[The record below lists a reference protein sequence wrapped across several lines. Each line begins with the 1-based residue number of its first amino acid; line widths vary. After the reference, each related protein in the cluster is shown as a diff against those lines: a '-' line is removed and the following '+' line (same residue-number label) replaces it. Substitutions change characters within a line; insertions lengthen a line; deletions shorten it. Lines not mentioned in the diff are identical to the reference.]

1 MATDKARQNSEEV
14 KKNTQETAKE
24 TRTIKQTMDE
34 LAKTM
39 VSVAATMSDVAR
51 NSREASKESRDF
63 KSEFDEVA
71 KLQKSIAKD
80 TATVAE
86 LSAKVAKGKKLTAA
100 EQRKLEKAEYNVT
113 RLKDLQLDLEAKLV
127 NATKEEAVLIN
138 SILEDI
144 TQTTDQTKAVAKGVE
159 EINDAME
166 KLDNQGSF
174 FSGMAEITEAI
185 PGLGK
190 AFKEFSKAEDA
201 YRKAAAEGNSGLVAG
216 AKQLIGAAGKLTAL
230 FAIGT
235 FVKGVGAGQ
244 EKITQIARDLNISR
258 KEASNFKN
266 EMTDLAAD
274 VQGLGYG
281 DLVTASREFSKNLGA
296 SVKLTGDEA
305 KAFATLTKQI
315 GLSVEETSTLARQ
328 AAATGQSIDDIS
340 SGIAGF
346 TAKQNVANGVA
357 IRFQD
362 VMSDVA
368 GTSAGTALNSGKFAG
383 GIEKAAYQA
392 RRFGLSMQTLESAGS
407 NLLEFESSIAAEL
420 EAELLTG
427 KQLNLERARAAALT
441 GNQAVLAEEI
451 AKNVGTIEDFQSQTV
466 LGQEA
471 QAKALGMSRDEL
483 AEMLRQQAALKR
495 FGEDETANLHDIVK
509 AYDEKIALAKADGD
523 LAKARSLEEEL
534 ITKLGDTQMGA
545 QRKNQSVQDRM
556 LEATEQMAAEM
567 GKVAIHLDS
576 IGGFFDGITQNAGA
590 VMGFITKLGSKMMA
604 IGESTKAIAF
614 AFRGLTRF
622 IKVGV
627 GLVGSFFK
635 AMGSGA
641 KFAAKGGMMA
651 LFKKIPFLGAL
662 VGLGLAY
669 SRWQQ
674 GDYLGAGLEFISGIT
689 SFVPG
694 LGTLAGVAIDA
705 GLMALD
711 AGGVTGKK
719 SESAAARRADPN
731 SMAYAGPA
739 ESDFISRPGGGITS
753 FNKGDLVIGG
763 TNLMGGGSGMMQAL
777 ERQNQL
783 LESILNKDTDV
794 KMNTYSVQSALVVD
808 NFKNG

>member
-39 VSVAATMSDVAR
+39 VSVASTMADVAR
-51 NSREASKESRDF
+51 NSKETAKESRDF
-63 KSEFDEVA
+63 RSEFDQVA
-71 KLQKSIAKD
+71 KLQKSIEKD
-80 TATVAE
+80 TEAVFNLTQ
-86 LSAKVAKGKKLTAA
+86 KINKGQKLNTR
-100 EQRKLEKAEYNVT
+100 EMQRLEKAQSNIN
-113 RLKDLQLDLEAKLV
+113 RLKTLEEDLQAKLV
-127 NATKEEAVLIN
+127 NALDEEKVLIN
-138 SILEDI
+138 AILKDI
-144 TQTTDQTKAVAKGVE
+144 KGSASATGEVTKGINK
-159 EINDAME
+159 INDAME
-166 KLDNQGSF
+166 KLDNQSSF

-201 YRKAAAEGNSGLVAG
+201 YRKASVEGNSGLVAG
-216 AKQLIGAAGKLTAL
+216 ATQLIGAAGKLTAL

-266 EMTDLAAD
+266 EMTDLAGN

-315 GLSVEETSTLARQ
+315 GLSVEETSILARQ

-495 FGEDETANLHDIVK
+495 FGEDESANLQDIVK
-509 AYDEKIALAKADGD
+509 AYDEKIALAKAEGD
-523 LAKARSLEEEL
+523 LTKARSLEEEL

-604 IGESTKAIAF
+604 IGNTTKEIGF
-614 AFRGLTRF
+614 AFKGITRF
-622 IKVGV
+622 ISVGV
-627 GLVGSFFK
+627 NRVGAFFK
-635 AMGSGA
+635 AMGAGA
-641 KFAAKGGMMA
+641 KFAAKGGFKSLA
-651 LFKKIPFLGAL
+651 KKIPFLGAL
-662 VGLGLAY
+662 IGLGLAAQRY
-669 SRWQQ
+669 RQ

-694 LGTLAGVAIDA
+694 LGTLAGVGIDA
-705 GLMALD
+705 GLMGLD
-711 AGGVTGKK
+711 AAGVTGRGREGNKIV
-719 SESAAARRADPN
+719 N
-731 SMAYAGPA
+731 PA
-739 ESDFISRPGGGITS
+739 QVVPGMTEEDDFISRPGGGITS